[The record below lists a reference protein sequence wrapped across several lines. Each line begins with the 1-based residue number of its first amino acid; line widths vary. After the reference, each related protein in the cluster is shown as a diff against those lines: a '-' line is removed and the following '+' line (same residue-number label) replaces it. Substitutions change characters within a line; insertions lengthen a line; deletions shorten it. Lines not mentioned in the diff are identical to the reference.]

1 MSNTR
6 TGSGTSGGAPS
17 KSASGRRGEKP
28 AIGRQGEKAASVKAP
43 KSALGAKATPPKPPS
58 NRAERTAERREAII
72 EAALDEFISR
82 GFTATR
88 IDDVARRAGVAK
100 GTIYLHFKDKE
111 SMFEELIRTALVPLI
126 GRLHAPPPSGG
137 SVRDA
142 VEAFARTFIQEVAAT
157 RRGDIVRL
165 IVAEGPRFPSIADF
179 YYREVVSRGLAGMRG
194 LIELAVSRG
203 EIQQKNLAR
212 FPQILVA
219 PAIIAVIWQSLFS
232 RHAPLDATEMFRVHL
247 DLIFGERRTT

>member
-1 MSNTR
+1 MSKTR

-17 KSASGRRGEKP
+17 KSASGRRGEKT
-28 AIGRQGEKAASVKAP
+28 AVGRQGEKAASVKAP
-43 KSALGAKATPPKPPS
+43 KSALPKAPSPKPPS

-126 GRLHAPPPSGG
+126 GRLHAPPPIGG

-142 VEAFARTFIQEVAAT
+142 VEAFARTFIQEVAST

-179 YYREVVSRGLAGMRG
+179 YYREVVSRGLAGMRA

-203 EIQQKNLAR
+203 ELQQKNLAR